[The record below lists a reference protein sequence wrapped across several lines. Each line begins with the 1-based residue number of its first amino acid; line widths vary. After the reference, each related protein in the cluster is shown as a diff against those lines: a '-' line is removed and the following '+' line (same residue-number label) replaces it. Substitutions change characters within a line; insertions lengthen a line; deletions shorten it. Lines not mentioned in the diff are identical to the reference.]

1 MCALLFPSACLLLF
15 PVPPDW
21 CVLCPRHC
29 TGASFV
35 PALPYGSCSC
45 CAALPYGSCSR
56 MFPTVCFLLFPMP
69 CFFLLFPMPCF
80 FLLSPVPPS
89 CGPSFS
95 LLFFFFVVSF
105 VPTPPMALAL
115 VVRPFSSSFSFCR
128 LLLAALPCY
137 VISRGDGRFVL
148 LRDLPR

>member
-1 MCALLFPSACLLLF
+1 MILVIVQACVVCALLFPSACLLLF

-21 CVLCPRHC
+21 CVLCPRLC

-69 CFFLLFPMPCF
+69 CFFLLFPMPCY

-105 VPTPPMALAL
+105 VPTPPYG
-115 VVRPFSSSFSFCR
+115 SCSCC
-128 LLLAALPCY
+128 AALLFFLLFLPPPSCGP
-137 VISRGDGRFVL
+137 SL